1 MIYTIT
7 LNPALDK
14 TALVPNMALDG
25 VNRMSSLRLDPGG
38 KGINVSKVIH
48 ALGGQSVAVGLL
60 AGRCGRQ
67 IADACTALGLTCD
80 FTFTEGETRTNLKI
94 VDPAA
99 HTNTDINEPGIQ
111 ADEAVLSGMLT
122 RLLIRLTPRDI
133 VVLSGSLPQ
142 GAAPTLY
149 RSWTAACRSAGAK
162 VFLDAERDNLRNAL
176 EAEPEL
182 VKPNRHELACLVG
195 HELGTPEEAA
205 AAGRSLLRGGTEK
218 VVVSLGAE
226 GALFL
231 TPDAGLWAHGLR
243 VEVGSTVGAGDAMVA
258 ALALCEERGM
268 DLEQSVRLAV
278 AASAANVM
286 CSGTQ
291 AAERESVLALIPQV
305 RFERLFV

>member
-14 TALVPNMALDG
+14 TALVPNMALNG

-122 RLLIRLTPRDI
+122 RLLRRLTPRDI

-142 GAAPTLY
+142 GGGPHPLPVLDGGLPLCGRKGLSRRGQRQPAQ
-149 RSWTAACRSAGAK
+149 RVGGGAR
-162 VFLDAERDNLRNAL
+162 AR
-176 EAEPEL
+176 
-182 VKPNRHELACLVG
+182 
-195 HELGTPEEAA
+195 
-205 AAGRSLLRGGTEK
+205 
-218 VVVSLGAE
+218 
-226 GALFL
+226 
-231 TPDAGLWAHGLR
+231 
-243 VEVGSTVGAGDAMVA
+243 
-258 ALALCEERGM
+258 
-268 DLEQSVRLAV
+268 
-278 AASAANVM
+278 
-286 CSGTQ
+286 Q
-291 AAERESVLALIPQV
+291 AQPP
-305 RFERLFV
+305 

>member
-1 MIYTIT
+1 MIYTVT

-14 TALVPNMALDG
+14 TAVVLHMALDG
-25 VNRMSSLRLDPGG
+25 VNRISSLRWDPGG
-38 KGINVSKVIH
+38 KGINVSKVIQ
-48 ALGGQSVAVGLL
+48 ALGGQSVAVALL
-60 AGRCGRQ
+60 AGQCGRQ
-67 IADACTALGLTCD
+67 IAEACTGLGLTCD
-80 FTFTEGETRTNLKI
+80 LTFTEGETRTNLKI

-111 ADEAVLSGMLT
+111 AEDAVLSGMLSKLLC
-122 RLLIRLTPRDI
+122 RLVPGDI

-149 RSWTAACRSAGAK
+149 QSWTEACRSAGAK
-162 VFLDAERDNLRNAL
+162 VFLDADGASLRHAL
-176 EAEPEL
+176 DAEPQL
-182 VKPNRHELACLVG
+182 VKPNRHELARLVG
-195 HELGTPEEAA
+195 RALETLEETA
-205 AAGRSLLRGGTEK
+205 AAGRDLLKGDTEK

-231 TPDAGLWAHGLR
+231 TPDVSLWAHGLQ

-258 ALALCEERGM
+258 ALALCEERGL
-268 DLEQSVRLAV
+268 DLEQTARLAV

-291 AAERESVLALIPQV
+291 AAEREAVLALVPQV
-305 RFERLFV
+305 GFERLSV

>member
-122 RLLIRLTPRDI
+122 RLLSRLTPRDI

-142 GAAPTLY
+142 GAAPPFT
-149 RSWTAACRSAGAK
+149 G
-162 VFLDAERDNLRNAL
+162 
-176 EAEPEL
+176 P
-182 VKPNRHELACLVG
+182 
-195 HELGTPEEAA
+195 
-205 AAGRSLLRGGTEK
+205 GRR
-218 VVVSLGAE
+218 
-226 GALFL
+226 
-231 TPDAGLWAHGLR
+231 P
-243 VEVGSTVGAGDAMVA
+243 A
-258 ALALCEERGM
+258 ALRAQRSFSTRKETACATRWRRSPSSSSPTAMSWPVLWGMSWERRKR
-268 DLEQSVRLAV
+268 Q
-278 AASAANVM
+278 
-286 CSGTQ
+286 
-291 AAERESVLALIPQV
+291 PQ
-305 RFERLFV
+305 RGEAY